1 MLLIKP
7 STKPTS
13 NFSPKRNPTQRD
25 ENLVTKLRS
34 KHKIQPELSN
44 SFLCCIFLAVH
55 FPSRYLLHLSAF
67 YLTTS
72 LTLPARR
79 AVTAWLSQEQQ
90 TFQSHL
96 SSSYFLLSVLDL
108 RQPSRYLTSSFM
120 QKFKPLDSLKLSRTA
135 KNIVLP
141 CLQLLPT
148 RFTNSFPL
156 PWIYFHQ
163 LILYRRAVKNS
174 SFLCN
179 NQYNFKTLDT

>member
-1 MLLIKP
+1 MKP
-7 STKPTS
+7 YASHKTLHKTDIEI
-13 NFSPKRNPTQRD
+13 FPKTQSYQHD
-25 ENLVTKLRS
+25 ENLIRNLHS

-67 YLTTS
+67 YLTIS

-79 AVTAWLSQEQQ
+79 TVTAWLSREQQ
-90 TFQSHL
+90 TFQTHS
-96 SSSYFLLSVLDL
+96 SSSYFLLSFLDL

-141 CLQLLPT
+141 YLQLLPAH
-148 RFTNSFPL
+148 FTNSFPL
-156 PWIYFHQ
+156 PWTYFHQ
-163 LILYRRAVKNS
+163 LILYRRTS
-174 SFLCN
+174 QEFLVPM
-179 NQYNFKTLDT
+179 Q